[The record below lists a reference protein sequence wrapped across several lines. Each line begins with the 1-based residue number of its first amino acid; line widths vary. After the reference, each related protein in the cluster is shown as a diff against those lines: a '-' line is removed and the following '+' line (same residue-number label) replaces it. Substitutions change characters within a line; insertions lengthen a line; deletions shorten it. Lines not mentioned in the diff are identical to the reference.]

1 VRPRFEQAP
10 HGCCRSH
17 RSLAKLKRTRCFDGS
32 RALTFGAGKD
42 RRKAGLCLSV
52 DLVDVEHCQPW
63 YGGMY
68 NKIEALAEP
77 SHVKKRKK
85 LSGSVNREAMEKAT
99 TVRVDRP
106 CAAHAHDTCSSDPP
120 CPLALRVPILLSK
133 SPVWLYIQRY
143 SAVTGAINPCAKTI
157 AMAPLHLL
165 FHPVV
170 VRPLPCLLYI

>member
-1 VRPRFEQAP
+1 
-10 HGCCRSH
+10 
-17 RSLAKLKRTRCFDGS
+17 
-32 RALTFGAGKD
+32 
-42 RRKAGLCLSV
+42 
-52 DLVDVEHCQPW
+52 
-63 YGGMY
+63 MY

-85 LSGSVNREAMEKAT
+85 MSGSVNREAMEKAT

-106 CAAHAHDTCSSDPP
+106 CAAHDTCSSDPP

-170 VRPLPCLLYI
+170 VRPLPCLLYISSKARLHPEQKRPDITPPSAAYHGGRLGIRP